1 MINVAVVED
10 DARLR
15 RVIAEVF
22 AGSGDCACAGVF
34 RNGAAALEGIP
45 PLHPDVLIMDINLPD
60 ISGVECVALLAPQLP
75 NTKIIML
82 TVYQD
87 VDMIFKALA
96 AGAHGYLA
104 KPVMPEELLEAV
116 RGIRVGGVPMSPP
129 IARKIIDAFLHSPA
143 TQTPAPAVGDVGL
156 GTREQQVLQHVI
168 NGLSQKEI
176 ATHLGISISTV
187 NTYIQRIYEKL
198 HVRSRS
204 AIIARFRDDAEQA
217 KKAVGLFRLKN

>member
-1 MINVAVVED
+1 MIKVAVVED

-15 RVIAEVF
+15 RVLAEVF
-22 AGSGDCACAGVF
+22 AVAGDCACVGLF
-34 RNGAAALEGIP
+34 RNGAAALAGIP
-45 PLHPDVLIMDINLPD
+45 ARHPDVIVMDINLPD
-60 ISGVECVALLAPQLP
+60 ISGVECVARLAPQLP
-75 NTKIIML
+75 GSKIVML
-82 TVYQD
+82 TIYQD

-96 AGAHGYLA
+96 AGAHGYLV

-129 IARKIIDAFLHSPA
+129 IARKIIDAFLHPPA
-143 TQTPAPAVGDVGL
+143 AHAQSLAVGDAGL
-156 GTREQQVLQHVI
+156 GAREQQVLEHVV

-176 ATHLGISISTV
+176 AAHLGIGVPTV

-204 AIIARFRDDAEQA
+204 AIIAHFRGDAGQTQGT
-217 KKAVGLFRLKN
+217 VGGGQKRR

>member
-1 MINVAVVED
+1 MIKVAIVED

-15 RVIAEVF
+15 RVINDVF
-22 AGSGDCACAGVF
+22 AGAKDCTCVGVF
-34 RNGAAALEGIP
+34 RNGISAVEGIP
-45 PLHPDVLIMDINLPD
+45 ELHPDVLIMDINLPD
-60 ISGVECVALLAPQLP
+60 ISGVECVARLAPILP
-75 NTKIIML
+75 DTKIIML

-87 VDMIFKALA
+87 VDMIFKALS

-104 KPVMPEELLEAV
+104 KPVMPDELLEAV
-116 RGIRVGGVPMSPP
+116 RGIRMGTVPMSPP
-129 IARKIIDAFLHSPA
+129 IARKIIDSFLQVPA
-143 TQTPAPAVGDVGL
+143 APVPTPPVPDAGL

-176 ATHLGISISTV
+176 AIEIGISVSTV

-204 AIIARFRDDAEQA
+204 AIIAKFKDDGEIAQKATGFFR
-217 KKAVGLFRLKN
+217 R

>member
-1 MINVAVVED
+1 MIKVAIVED

-15 RVIAEVF
+15 RVISEVF
-22 AGSGDCACAGVF
+22 TAAKDCTCVGVF
-34 RNGAAALEGIP
+34 RNGATAVEGIP

-60 ISGVECVALLAPQLP
+60 FSGVECVARLAPQLP
-75 NTKIIML
+75 DTKIIML

-87 VDMIFKALA
+87 VEMIFKALS

-116 RGIRVGGVPMSPP
+116 RGIRLGAVPMSPP
-129 IARKIIDAFLHSPA
+129 IARKIIDAFLHVPA
-143 TQTPAPAVGDVGL
+143 APVPAPPVGDAGL

-176 ATHLGISISTV
+176 ASELGISISTV

-204 AIIARFRDDAEQA
+204 AIIAKFRDDAEKA
-217 KKAVGLFRLKN
+217 KKASGFFRR